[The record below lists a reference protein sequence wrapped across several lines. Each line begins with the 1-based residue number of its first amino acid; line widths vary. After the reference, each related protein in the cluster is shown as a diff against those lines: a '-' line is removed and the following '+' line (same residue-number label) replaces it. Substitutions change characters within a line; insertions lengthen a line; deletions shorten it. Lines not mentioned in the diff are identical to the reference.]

1 MTTKYKLTIAIDD
14 VNPSPKYRILGTPV
28 EAWLR
33 DLYSTFGC
41 KFTLFIP
48 SCYHGQWPISE
59 HRTWIN
65 ELVGCGMFELAAHG
79 HYHQTSNPQ
88 KYGECEFLELQQRD
102 EIQTRLHL
110 IWEEWNKCLHWED
123 IPVGWRNPGWL
134 CSPMSAEIIA
144 SKFRRTGSPKNITKH
159 PLQRVALV
167 SYGRKIVDYVAL
179 HYEHNHN
186 LTWNGCKT
194 FFGHD
199 GIQVNNINVHNTDMF
214 MFTSH
219 IAGNHNHNVW
229 SRENYEQ
236 FKLSL
241 EFLFGN
247 FDLEPKFLKECI

>member
-1 MTTKYKLTIAIDD
+1 MDTGKYKLTIAIDD
-14 VNPSPKYRILGTPV
+14 VNPSPKYRILGTPA

-33 DLYSTFGC
+33 DLYLTFGC

-59 HRTWIN
+59 HRTWVN
-65 ELVGCGMFELAAHG
+65 ELVDCGMFELAAHG
-79 HYHQTSNPQ
+79 HYHQTSNPL
-88 KYGECEFLELQQRD
+88 KYGECEWLELGSYEAKERMLQL
-102 EIQTRLHL
+102 EN
-110 IWEEWNKCLHWED
+110 EWATCNYMP
-123 IPVGWRNPGWL
+123 IGWRNPGWL
-134 CSPMSAEIIA
+134 INPSNVNIIGN
-144 SKFRRTGSPKNITKH
+144 SFE
-159 PLQRVALV
+159 
-167 SYGRKIVDYVAL
+167 YVAL
-179 HYEHNHN
+179 HYEHNNN

>member
-33 DLYSTFGC
+33 DLYLTFGC

-59 HRTWIN
+59 HRTWVN
-65 ELVGCGMFELAAHG
+65 ELVDCGMFELAAHG
-79 HYHQTSNPQ
+79 HYHQTSNPL
-88 KYGECEFLELQQRD
+88 KYGECEFLELDND
-102 EIQTRLHL
+102 ELIHNRLWL
-110 IWEEWNKCLHWED
+110 DLDNEWAKCGFDLD
-123 IPVGWRNPGWL
+123 TLGWRNPGWL
-134 CSPMSAEIIA
+134 CSDK
-144 SKFRRTGSPKNITKH
+144 SKIYLERTFK
-159 PLQRVALV
+159 
-167 SYGRKIVDYVAL
+167 YVAL

-247 FDLEPKFLKECI
+247 FDLEPKFLKECL